1 MDCRA
6 RPPIR
11 CDDGQVTDPRGTHPR
26 RSAPLGVVLFTWAP
40 PVLAW
45 ATGVA
50 AVVARETTVAALAL
64 VAAIASSVYAPWAR
78 RRYEQ
83 RRDALLERTQID
95 ALTGLPNRILL
106 LHRIE
111 QLLRGSWSRDEHP
124 SLLFVDLDRFKNI
137 NDSFGH
143 EAGDEVLAIVGRR
156 LRDAVPS
163 DATVARLSGDEFA
176 VLLPAAASEASAAEL
191 AEALLIDIREP
202 LALRRGDLFITA
214 SIGVATLSAT
224 KNSSALD
231 LLRNADNAMYRAK
244 DAGRDCVGHY
254 DASMQERIAHRLA
267 LETALR
273 RAIERDEL
281 QLYHQPILDITR
293 GEVVGFE
300 ALMRWQRGEGD
311 LVSPAEFI
319 PIAEDNG
326 TIVEI
331 GAWALREALGQLR
344 DWITH
349 GVCAADATMSVNV
362 SPRQLSDPAF
372 PDVVMGALAGA
383 SLDPSALWLEVTES
397 LMIGEPELAL
407 DSLRSLGERGVRIA
421 MDDFGTGYSS
431 LSLLQKFPLHRVK
444 IDRAFVQ
451 GVATDG
457 ADRSLVR
464 TIIAMASALDLDLVA
479 EGVETMPQLETL
491 GQLGCHKAQGY
502 LISRPV
508 PADAMRTTVSGL
520 GRLGHL
526 PGIGPD

>member
-6 RPPIR
+6 RAR
-11 CDDGQVTDPRGTHPR
+11 SGCDDGRVTSPSGIRSR
-26 RSAPLGVVLFTWAP
+26 RRAPLGVVVFTWAP
-40 PVLAW
+40 PVLSW
-45 ATGVA
+45 VTTGA
-50 AVVARETTVAALAL
+50 AVVAGETGVAL
-64 VAAIASSVYAPWAR
+64 VAGLTAVTSSVYAPWAR
-78 RRYEQ
+78 RRSE
-83 RRDALLERTQID
+83 RRRNALLESTQID

-124 SLLFVDLDRFKNI
+124 SLLFIDLDRFKNI

-143 EAGDEVLAIVGRR
+143 EAGDELLTIVGRR
-156 LRDAVPS
+156 IRDVVPA
-163 DATVARLSGDEFA
+163 DATVARLSSDEFA
-176 VLLPAAASEASAAEL
+176 VLLPAATSEAAAALL
-191 AEALLIDIREP
+191 AEALLVDIREP
-202 LALRRGDLFITA
+202 LALRRGDVFITA
-214 SIGVATLSAT
+214 SIGVATISAT
-224 KNSSALD
+224 KNSSAED
-231 LLRNADNAMYRAK
+231 LLRHADNAMYRAK
-244 DAGRDCVGHY
+244 DAGRNGVGLY
-254 DASMQERIAHRLA
+254 DASMQERVAHRLA
-267 LETALR
+267 LETALH
-273 RAIERDEL
+273 RALERNEL
-281 QLYHQPILDITR
+281 QLFHQPILDIER

-300 ALMRWQRGEGD
+300 ALMRWQRGEGE

-349 GVCAADATMSVNV
+349 GICPADATMSVNV
-362 SPRQLSDPAF
+362 SPRQLGDPAF
-372 PDVVMGALAGA
+372 PDVVRAALDGAGLG
-383 SLDPSALWLEVTES
+383 PSSLWLEVTES

-407 DSLRSLGERGVRIA
+407 ESLRTLGEGGVRIA

-444 IDRAFVQ
+444 IDRAFVM
-451 GVATDG
+451 GVADDG

-479 EGVETMPQLETL
+479 EGVETMPQLQAL
-491 GQLGCHKAQGY
+491 GQLGCGKAQGY

-508 PADAMRTTVSGL
+508 PADAMRSTVSGL
-520 GRLGHL
+520 ARLGHL
-526 PGIGPD
+526 PGIGPN

>member
-1 MDCRA
+1 M
-6 RPPIR
+6 
-11 CDDGQVTDPRGTHPR
+11 TDPRRTHSR
-26 RSAPLGVVLFTWAP
+26 RRAPLGVVLFTWAP
-40 PVLAW
+40 SVLAW

-50 AVVARETTVAALAL
+50 ALAAGETLVSGLAL
-64 VAAIASSVYAPWAR
+64 VAAVTSSVYAPWAR
-78 RRYEQ
+78 RRHER

-106 LHRIE
+106 LHRID
-111 QLLRGSWSRDEHP
+111 QLLRGSWNRDEHP
-124 SLLFVDLDRFKNI
+124 TLLFIDLDRFKNV

-143 EAGDEVLAIVGRR
+143 EAGDELLTIVGRR
-156 LRDAVPS
+156 IRDAVPA
-163 DATVARLSGDEFA
+163 DATVARLSSDEFA
-176 VLLPAAASEASAAEL
+176 VLLPAAPSEESAAAL
-191 AEALLIDIREP
+191 AEALLLDIREP
-202 LALRRGDLFITA
+202 LALRRGDVFITA
-214 SIGVATLSAT
+214 SIGVASISST
-224 KNSSALD
+224 KNSSAED
-231 LLRNADNAMYRAK
+231 LLRHADNAMYRAK
-244 DAGRDCVGHY
+244 DSGRNCVGLY
-254 DASMQERIAHRLA
+254 DASMHERVAHRLA
-267 LETALR
+267 LETALH
-273 RAIERDEL
+273 RALERDEL
-281 QLYHQPILDITR
+281 QLYHQPILDIVR

-300 ALMRWQRGEGD
+300 ALMRWQRGEGGI
-311 LVSPAEFI
+311 VSPAEFI

-344 DWITH
+344 EWITH

-362 SPRQLSDPAF
+362 SPRQLSDPSF
-372 PDVVMGALAGA
+372 PDVVMGALSGAG
-383 SLDPSALWLEVTES
+383 LDSSALWLEVTES

-407 DSLRSLGERGVRIA
+407 ASLRSLGERGVRIA

-451 GVATDG
+451 GVADDG

-479 EGVETMPQLETL
+479 EGVETMPQLEAL

-508 PADAMRTTVSGL
+508 PADAMRSTVSGL